1 MVPLLRMALPQYRA
15 LIAGLLSALVLFMA
29 SSVLAVADERI
40 TYFASDVTVN
50 PDLSLT
56 VRETIDVNSEGNVIK
71 RGIFRDIPTTYSNGH
86 GTRFRV
92 GLEVESVQ
100 LDGTDEPFTVLD
112 ISNGK
117 RIRIGSADVLIP
129 IGQHRYLVTYRTTRQ
144 IAFLENYD
152 ELYWNV
158 TGNAWEFPID
168 KAVVAVNLPPGTRIL
183 QSAAYTGQQGAQ
195 GKDFRVIT
203 EAPGLYEAETTSP
216 LAPGEGFTIAVG
228 FPKGVLT
235 PPSASDEAGAFVS
248 DNAGIVA
255 VILGVLAVLGYYF
268 YAWNKVGRDPPKGV
282 IIPLFAPPT
291 GIGPAG
297 ARYVTKQGFDDRGF
311 ASALVG
317 LAVKGWLKICDDDDG
332 FAITRLSDKGQ
343 PLTQAEAALY
353 RAISSGTTVLKKDN
367 HVKVRAMR
375 KALEDALKKEHEGA
389 AFVRNAK
396 WFWIGIAASAAA
408 LLISAL
414 FLPAEAAGTGLFLAL
429 WGGIWWSVLIAIG
442 WTVIKGIINSR
453 GILGK
458 IGSLFGAV
466 FLVPFVIGGVAA
478 PVAVMASGEA
488 PGLYILGI
496 AAIILVFLNALF
508 HYLLRAPTVA
518 GRKLLDQIEGFR
530 MYLSTAEEERL
541 KVLHPPEKTPELFE
555 KYLPY
560 ALALDCENQWNAKFA
575 TVLAAA
581 AAAGAAAAPVW
592 YSGSHWDASRPG
604 SFTSSLGSSLASSTA
619 AASVAPGSSS
629 YGGGGSSGG
638 GSSGGG
644 GGGGGGG
651 GW

>member
-1 MVPLLRMALPQYRA
+1 MVPLLRIASPQSHT
-15 LIAGLLSALVLFMA
+15 LIAGLLSAFLLLFAA
-29 SSVLAVADERI
+29 SLPAIADERI
-40 TYFASDVTVN
+40 TQFSSEVTVN
-50 PDLSLT
+50 PDSSLT
-56 VRETIDVNSEGNVIK
+56 VREIIDVNAEGDVIK

-92 GLEVESVQ
+92 GLDVESVTR
-100 LDGTDEPFTVLD
+100 DGTDEPYTVLD

-117 RIRIGSADVLIP
+117 RIRIGNPDVLVSLGP
-129 IGQHRYLVTYRTTRQ
+129 HRYVITYKTTRQ

-158 TGNAWEFPID
+158 TGNDWVFPID
-168 KAVVAVNLPPGTRIL
+168 KAIAKVNLPSGTRIL
-183 QSAAYTGQQGAQ
+183 QSAAYTGPQGAQ

-203 EAPGLYEAETTSP
+203 EEPGLYEAETTRT

-235 PPSASDEAGAFVS
+235 PPSTSEEAGAFVS

-255 VILGVLAVLGYYF
+255 VILGVLAVLGYYL

-282 IIPLFAPPT
+282 IIPLFSPPT
-291 GIGPAG
+291 GLGPAG

-311 ASALVG
+311 AAALVG
-317 LAVKGWLKICDDDDG
+317 LAVKGWLKIWDDDG
-332 FAITRLSDKGQ
+332 FSITKLTDKGQ
-343 PLTQAEAALY
+343 PMTQTEAALY
-353 RAISSGTTVLKKDN
+353 RAIPSGTTDLKKEN

-375 KALEDALKKEHEGA
+375 QALEDALKKENEGA

-408 LLISAL
+408 LLLSAL

-429 WGGIWWSVLIAIG
+429 WGGIWWSVLIVIG
-442 WTVIKGIINSR
+442 WNVIKGIINSS
-453 GILGK
+453 GFLGK

-466 FLVPFVIGGVAA
+466 FLIPFVFGGVAA

-496 AAIILVFLNALF
+496 AAIILVILNALF
-508 HYLLRAPTVA
+508 QYLLRAPTVA

-541 KVLHPPEKTPELFE
+541 KVLHPPDKTPELFE

-560 ALALDCENQWNAKFA
+560 ALALDCENEWNAKFA

-581 AAAGAAAAPVW
+581 AAAGAAAAPSW
-592 YSGSHWDASRPG
+592 YSGSHWDANRPG

>member
-1 MVPLLRMALPQYRA
+1 M
-15 LIAGLLSALVLFMA
+15 AGLLSAFVLLIA
-29 SSVLAVADERI
+29 SSALAIADERI

-50 PDLSLT
+50 PDASLT
-56 VRETIDVNSEGNVIK
+56 VRETIDVNAEGNVIK
-71 RGIFRDIPTTYSNGH
+71 RGIFRDIPTTYSDGH
-86 GTRFRV
+86 GTRFRA
-92 GLEVESVQ
+92 GLEVESVRR
-100 LDGTDEPFTVLD
+100 DGTDEPFTVLD

-117 RIRIGSADVLIP
+117 RIRIGSADVFINP
-129 IGQHRYLVTYRTTRQ
+129 GPHRYLITYRTTRQ
-144 IAFLENYD
+144 IAFLENYV

-168 KAVVAVNLPPGTRIL
+168 KAVVTVNLPAGTRIL
-183 QSAAYTGQQGAQ
+183 QSAAYTGPQGAQ
-195 GKDFRVIT
+195 GTDYRVIT
-203 EAPGLYEAETTSP
+203 EAPGLYEAETTRP

-228 FPKGVLT
+228 FPKGILT
-235 PPSASDEAGAFVS
+235 PPTASEEAEAFVS

-282 IIPLFAPPT
+282 IIPLFSPPT
-291 GIGPAG
+291 GMGPAG
-297 ARYVTKQGFDDRGF
+297 MRYVTKQGFDDRGF
-311 ASALVG
+311 AAALVG
-317 LAVKGWLKICDDDDG
+317 LAVKGWLKISDDDDG
-332 FAITRLSDKGQ
+332 FSISKLTGKGQ
-343 PLTQAEAALY
+343 PMTQAEADLF
-353 RAISSGTTVLKKDN
+353 RAIPSGTTDLKKEN

-375 KALEDALKKEHEGA
+375 QALEGALKKEHEGA
-389 AFVRNAK
+389 AFMRNAK
-396 WFWIGIAASAAA
+396 WFWIGIAVSAAA
-408 LLISAL
+408 LLLSAL

-429 WGGIWWSVLIAIG
+429 WGGIWWSVLIAVG
-442 WTVIKGIINSR
+442 WSVVKGIVNSR
-453 GILGK
+453 GFLGK
-458 IGSLFGAV
+458 LGSLFGAV
-466 FLVPFVIGGVAA
+466 FLIPFVFGGVAA
-478 PVAVMASGEA
+478 PVAVMFSGEA
-488 PGLYILGI
+488 PGLYILGL
-496 AAIILVFLNALF
+496 AAIVLVVLNALF
-508 HYLLRAPTVA
+508 QYLLRAPTVA

-581 AAAGAAAAPVW
+581 AAAGAAAAPAW
-592 YSGSHWDASRPG
+592 YSGSHWDANRPG
-604 SFTSSLGSSLASSTA
+604 SFTTSLGSSLASSTA
-619 AASVAPGSSS
+619 AASVAPGSRS
-629 YGGGGSSGG
+629 YSGGGSSGG

>member
-1 MVPLLRMALPQYRA
+1 MVPLLRVALPQSRS
-15 LIAGLLSALVLFMA
+15 LVAGLLSAFLLLIAA
-29 SSVLAVADERI
+29 SLPAVADERI
-40 TYFASDVTVN
+40 TLFSSDVTVN
-50 PDLSLT
+50 ADSSLT
-56 VRETIDVNSEGNVIK
+56 VRETIDVNAEGDVIK
-71 RGIFRDIPTTYSNGH
+71 RGIFRDIPTTYSDGQ

-92 GLEVESVQ
+92 GLEVESVTR
-100 LDGTDEPFTVLD
+100 DGRDEPYSVLD

-117 RIRIGSADVLIP
+117 RIRIGNPDVFVSVGP
-129 IGQHRYLVTYRTTRQ
+129 HRYVITYRTTRQ
-144 IAFLENYD
+144 IAFLKEYD

-158 TGNAWEFPID
+158 TGNDWQFPID
-168 KAVVAVNLPPGTRIL
+168 RAIATVHLPDGTRIL
-183 QSAAYTGQQGAQ
+183 QSAAYTGPQGAQ
-195 GKDFRVIT
+195 GTDFRVIT
-203 EAPGLYEAETTSP
+203 EAPGLYEAETTRT

-228 FPKGVLT
+228 FPKGILT
-235 PPSASDEAGAFVS
+235 PPSASEEAGAFVS

-255 VILGVLAVLGYYF
+255 VILGVLAVFGYYF
-268 YAWNKVGRDPPKGV
+268 YAWSRVGRDPPKGV
-282 IIPLFAPPT
+282 IIPLFSPPT

-297 ARYVTKQGFDDRGF
+297 ARYVSKQGFDDKGF
-311 ASALVG
+311 ASAIVG
-317 LAVKGWLKICDDDDG
+317 LAVKGWLKIWDDDG
-332 FAITRLSDKGQ
+332 FSITRLTEKGQ

-353 RAISSGTTVLKKDN
+353 RAIPAGTTDLKKEN

-375 KALEDALKKEHEGA
+375 QALEDALKKEHEGA
-389 AFVRNAK
+389 AFMRNAK
-396 WFWIGIAASAAA
+396 WFWIGIALSAAA
-408 LLISAL
+408 LLLSAL

-442 WTVIKGIINSR
+442 WNVIKGIINSS
-453 GILGK
+453 GFLGK

-466 FLVPFVIGGVAA
+466 FLIPFVFGGVAA
-478 PVAVMASGEA
+478 PAAIMLSGEA

-496 AAIILVFLNALF
+496 AAIVLVILNAVF
-508 HYLLRAPTVA
+508 QYLLRAPTVA

-560 ALALDCENQWNAKFA
+560 ALALDCENEWNAKFA

-604 SFTSSLGSSLASSTA
+604 DFTSSLGSSLASSTA
-619 AASVAPGSSS
+619 AASVAPGSRS

>member
-1 MVPLLRMALPQYRA
+1 MVPLLRIVSPQSRT
-15 LIAGLLSALVLFMA
+15 LIAGLLSAFLLLFA
-29 SSVLAVADERI
+29 ANLPAVADERI
-40 TYFASDVTVN
+40 TQFSSEVTVN
-50 PDLSLT
+50 PDSSLT
-56 VRETIDVNSEGNVIK
+56 VREIIDVNAEGDVIK
-71 RGIFRDIPTTYSNGH
+71 RGIFRDIPTTYDNGH

-92 GLEVESVQ
+92 RLDVESVTR
-100 LDGTDEPFTVLD
+100 DGTDEPYTVLD

-117 RIRIGSADVLIP
+117 RIRIGNPDVLVSLGP
-129 IGQHRYLVTYRTTRQ
+129 HRYVITYKTTRQ
-144 IAFLENYD
+144 IAFLDNYD

-158 TGNAWEFPID
+158 TGNDWVFPID
-168 KAVVAVNLPPGTRIL
+168 KAIAKVNLPSGTRIL
-183 QSAAYTGQQGAQ
+183 QSAAYTGPQGAQ
-195 GKDFRVIT
+195 GKDFRVIA
-203 EAPGLYEAETTSP
+203 EGPGLYEAETTRTLS
-216 LAPGEGFTIAVG
+216 PGEGFTIAVG
-228 FPKGVLT
+228 FPKGILT
-235 PPSASDEAGAFVS
+235 PPSTSEETGAFIS

-255 VILGVLAVLGYYF
+255 VILGVLAVLGYYL

-282 IIPLFAPPT
+282 IIPLFSPPT
-291 GIGPAG
+291 GLGPAG

-317 LAVKGWLKICDDDDG
+317 LAVKGWLKIWDDDG
-332 FAITRLSDKGQ
+332 FSITKLTDKGQ
-343 PLTQAEAALY
+343 PMTQTEAALY
-353 RAISSGTTVLKKDN
+353 RAIPSGTTDLKKEN

-375 KALEDALKKEHEGA
+375 QALEDALKKENEGA

-396 WFWIGIAASAAA
+396 WFWIGIAASAGA
-408 LLISAL
+408 LLLSAL

-429 WGGIWWSVLIAIG
+429 WGGIWWSVLIVIG
-442 WTVIKGIINSR
+442 WNVIKGIVNSS
-453 GILGK
+453 GFLGK

-466 FLVPFVIGGVAA
+466 FLIPFVFGGVAA
-478 PVAVMASGEA
+478 PVAVMASGQS

-496 AAIILVFLNALF
+496 AAIILVILNALF
-508 HYLLRAPTVA
+508 QYLLRAPTVA

-541 KVLHPPEKTPELFE
+541 KVLHPPDKTPELFE
-555 KYLPY
+555 KFLPY
-560 ALALDCENQWNAKFA
+560 ALALDCENEWNAKFA

-581 AAAGAAAAPVW
+581 AAAGAAAPAW
-592 YSGSHWDASRPG
+592 YSGNHWDASRPG

-629 YGGGGSSGG
+629 YSGGGSSGG